1 MIQIKL
7 NTPDGSQSLI
17 IDEPTTPRQV
27 LDSNNIVTDGA
38 DISIDGVPASV
49 KDMNTAFATL
59 GCSDGTTLSVV
70 VKTGNA

>member
-7 NTPDGSQSLI
+7 NTPDGRTALT
-17 IDEPTTPRQV
+17 IDESTTPRQV

-49 KDMNTAFATL
+49 KDMNTSFATL
-59 GCSDGTTLSVV
+59 GCADGTTLSVV